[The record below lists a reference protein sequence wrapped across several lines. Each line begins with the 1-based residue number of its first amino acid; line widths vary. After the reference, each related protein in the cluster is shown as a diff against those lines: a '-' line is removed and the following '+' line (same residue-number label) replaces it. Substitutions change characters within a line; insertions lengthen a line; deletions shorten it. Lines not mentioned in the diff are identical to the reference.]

1 MLGRGF
7 VRRAGVDIDIQKHVM
22 LTFGTKT
29 RINIYVDVCFG
40 APKACEDVILTA
52 EGPKMRINIYA
63 DARFGAPQASED
75 MILTSFG
82 AQSAHQHLC

>member
-52 EGPKMRINIYA
+52 EGPKMRINIYVA
-63 DARFGAPQASED
+63 ARFGAPQASED
-75 MILTSFG
+75 MILTPFE

>member
-52 EGPKMRINIYA
+52 EGPKMRINIYV

-75 MILTSFG
+75 MILTPFE

>member
-52 EGPKMRINIYA
+52 EGPIMRINIYV
-63 DARFGAPQASED
+63 DARLGPHKPAK
-75 MILTSFG
+75 T
-82 AQSAHQHLC
+82 

>member
-40 APKACEDVILTA
+40 APKACEDVILTT
-52 EGPKMRINIYA
+52 
-63 DARFGAPQASED
+63 DD
-75 MILTSFG
+75 HTSLPTSRVRCG
-82 AQSAHQHLC
+82 SLLNVR